1 MKLEQKVL
9 IFNKHCINKNAFHK
23 HKHLID
29 VDKVDTDLQI
39 WSNSLKKSLM
49 ESFIFCAMN
58 KYIKTT
64 IKICNNKVN
73 TNFHGNKMPDEN
85 ECCNCLPVI
94 LSS

>member
-1 MKLEQKVL
+1 M

-29 VDKVDTDLQI
+29 VDKVDIDLQI
-39 WSNSLKKSLM
+39 WSHSLKKSLM

-58 KYIKTT
+58 KYIKTK
-64 IKICNNKVN
+64 IKIYNNKVN
-73 TNFHGNKMPDEN
+73 TNFHGNKMSDEN
-85 ECCNCLPVI
+85 ECCACLPVI